1 MIKENKKKLKFGKVI
16 ESLPN
21 ANFKVL
27 LDDGRE
33 ILCHTAGKLRMYK
46 IKILPGDEVEVEI
59 SPYDEGR
66 GRIIRRK

>member
-1 MIKENKKKLKFGKVI
+1 MIAQRKIVKKGRVI

-27 LDDGRE
+27 LEDGKE
-33 ILCHTAGKLRMYK
+33 ILCHVAGKLRIYK

-59 SPYDEGR
+59 SP
-66 GRIIRRK
+66 

>member
-1 MIKENKKKLKFGKVI
+1 MITQKRILKRGKVI

-27 LDDGRE
+27 LEDGKE
-33 ILCHTAGKLRMYK
+33 ILCHVAGKLRIYK

-59 SPYDEGR
+59 SPYDEKR
-66 GRIIRRK
+66 GRIIKRK

>member
-1 MIKENKKKLKFGKVI
+1 MITQKRIVKKGKII

-27 LDDGRE
+27 LEDGKE
-33 ILCHTAGKLRMYK
+33 ILCHVAGKLRIYK

-59 SPYDEGR
+59 SPYDEKR
-66 GRIIRRK
+66 GRIIRRR

>member
-1 MIKENKKKLKFGKVI
+1 MIAEKKIIKRGKVI

-27 LDDGRE
+27 LEDGKE
-33 ILCHTAGKLRMYK
+33 VLCHLAGKLRMYK
-46 IKILPGDEVEVEI
+46 IKILPGDEVEIEI
-59 SPYDEGR
+59 SPYDEKR

>member
-1 MIKENKKKLKFGKVI
+1 MIAQKKIVKKGKVI

-27 LDDGRE
+27 LEDGKE
-33 ILCHTAGKLRMYK
+33 ALCHVAGKLRIYK

-59 SPYDEGR
+59 SLYDEKR